1 MAIKLASRK
10 PYEWPKPPEPEV
22 SQRGAIKG
30 RSSKGKRWSL
40 HDVPGRQVRDD
51 LTTLIEEFG
60 IYFPATD
67 FITMKQ
73 FRQGY
78 RRTEYTAIGKGPDD
92 EKVKYW
98 AMEGSQG
105 DRRIR
110 LWIGKEEVTPD
121 NSILYSTAG
130 WPILVESV
138 AHLIKYLNLDAEE
151 RIKRYQPIEGIEWS

>member
-1 MAIKLASRK
+1 MAIKLASNV
-10 PYEWPKPPEPEV
+10 PNYEWPECPEPEV
-22 SQRGAIKG
+22 SQRGAIRG
-30 RSSKGKRWSL
+30 RSGRGKRWSL

-51 LTTLIEEFG
+51 LSTLIREFG

-78 RRTEYTAIGKGPDD
+78 RRTEYTAVGKGPDD

-98 AMEGSQG
+98 AMEGAGG

-110 LWIGKEEVTPD
+110 LWIGEQEITDVGK
-121 NSILYSTAG
+121 STQG
-130 WPILVESV
+130 FPILVESV
-138 AHLIKYLNLDAEE
+138 SSLIRYFDLDADKTV
-151 RIKRYQPIEGIEWS
+151 KRYEPIEGLEWD